1 MALVVETGQAG
12 ADSESYCSVAF
23 ATAYHA
29 ARGNAAWAALASD
42 TVREQALRLATD
54 YMEEVYRLHWKGYRF
69 TEAQALAWPRE
80 EVQRA
85 DYTFLN
91 QYSFYPT
98 DSVPVEV
105 QNACASLALR
115 ASAGELAPDIDRAT
129 IREKVGPI
137 EVEYDKAAPLY
148 VRFRAVDNL
157 LAPFLKTVAG
167 GASRMLVRA

>member
-42 TVREQALRLATD
+42 DVREAALRNATD
-54 YMEEVYRLHWKGYRF
+54 YMEQVYRLQWKGYRF
-69 TEAQALAWPRE
+69 TEAQALSWPRE
-80 EVQRA
+80 EVQRQ

-105 QNACASLALR
+105 KNSCASLALR
-115 ASAGELAPDIDRAT
+115 AATGELAPDIDRAST
-129 IREKVGPI
+129 REKVGPI
-137 EVEYDKAAPLY
+137 EVEYDKNAPLY

-167 GASRMLVRA
+167 GASRMLVRV